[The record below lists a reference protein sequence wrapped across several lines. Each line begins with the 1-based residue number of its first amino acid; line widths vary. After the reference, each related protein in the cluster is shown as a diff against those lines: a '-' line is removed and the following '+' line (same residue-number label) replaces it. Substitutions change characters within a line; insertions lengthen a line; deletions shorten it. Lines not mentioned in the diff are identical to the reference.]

1 MHRYRLRPVEGHR
14 PIVGRWPS
22 LVSLE
27 RGGMMG
33 VPIIFDKPFKT
44 YTKIVSDE
52 S

>member
-27 RGGMMG
+27 RGVMMG
-33 VPIIFDKPFKT
+33 VPMKVNFFHERRLCH
-44 YTKIVSDE
+44 VS
-52 S
+52 